1 MASDRQAHTSRP
13 ADTSRPARPSG
24 SALRV
29 AVALLSPSSL
39 FELAVPCAVF
49 GQDRGEIPSPGYE
62 LALCQTVPGAHH
74 AAGGLRLESSHGL
87 ETLAEADL
95 VIIPACVMGE
105 YEPPAPLLD
114 TLRAAHA
121 AGARVASLCSGVFV
135 LAAAGLLT
143 GREVA
148 THWMYADELR
158 RRHPEVTVDDR
169 ALYIDDGSILTSAGT
184 AAAIDLCLHI
194 VRRDHGAAVAAE
206 VGRRMVVAPHREGG
220 QAQYAR
226 PRTATAA
233 PPAPGTGL
241 APVLDWALARL
252 HEPLAIADL
261 AGRAGMSVRTFE
273 RHFAREVG
281 ATPLRW
287 LNQQRVTH
295 ARTLLETTDLPV
307 DAVAERSGLGTGDG
321 LRQHFHRLM
330 GTTPAAY
337 RRTYR
342 GTPG

>member
-1 MASDRQAHTSRP
+1 
-13 ADTSRPARPSG
+13 
-24 SALRV
+24 
-29 AVALLSPSSL
+29 
-39 FELAVPCAVF
+39 
-49 GQDRGEIPSPGYE
+49 
-62 LALCQTVPGAHH
+62 
-74 AAGGLRLESSHGL
+74 
-87 ETLAEADL
+87 
-95 VIIPACVMGE
+95 
-105 YEPPAPLLD
+105 
-114 TLRAAHA
+114 
-121 AGARVASLCSGVFV
+121 
-135 LAAAGLLT
+135 
-143 GREVA
+143 
-148 THWMYADELR
+148 MYADELR

-206 VGRRMVVAPHREGG
+206 VGLRMVVAPHREGG

-226 PRTATAA
+226 PRTAAAA

-252 HEPLAIADL
+252 HQPLAIADL
-261 AGRAGMSVRTFE
+261 AYRAGMSVRTFE

-307 DAVAERSGLGTGDG
+307 DAAAERSGLGTGDG

-330 GTTPAAY
+330 STTPAAY
-337 RRTYR
+337 RGTYR